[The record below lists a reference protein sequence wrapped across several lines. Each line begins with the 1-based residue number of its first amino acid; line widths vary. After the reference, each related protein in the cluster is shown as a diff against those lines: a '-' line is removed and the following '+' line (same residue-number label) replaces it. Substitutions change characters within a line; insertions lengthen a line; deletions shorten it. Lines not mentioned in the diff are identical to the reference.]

1 LRDLGVQPHERDLG
15 KDPLSEA
22 ELQALIGNAEI
33 TAYLNTRS
41 ALYRAHGFKGKPPTK
56 TQAIEL
62 MAQDPNLIKRP
73 ITVKGHRTVVG
84 FDEAQLRQL
93 LGVQG

>member
-1 LRDLGVQPHERDLG
+1 MRDLGAQLQERDLG

-22 ELQALIGNAEI
+22 ELQALIGDAEV

-41 ALYRAHGFKGKPPTK
+41 ASYRAHGSKGKPPTK
-56 TQAIEL
+56 TQAIKL

-73 ITVKGHRTVVG
+73 ITIKERTTVFG
-84 FDEAQLRQL
+84 FDEAALRQL